1 MIHQEQSAP
10 HLTLPAPSEPA
21 DVLRLQ
27 RTIDSLEKENAWLK
41 AQIAARLSIAA
52 KVS

>member
-10 HLTLPAPSEPA
+10 HLPLPAPREPS
-21 DVLRLQ
+21 DVLHLH

-41 AQIAARLSIAA
+41 AQIARM
-52 KVS
+52 VRDQ